1 VRTPGEGAPLRCFEC
16 GEPDHLSRDCPQK
29 RAAARERAA
38 AAAAAKERQERVDA
52 VFGGADGAV
61 THAKVTV
68 LKTAALFE
76 ETPLQAVLRRF
87 EEQTHTLKLWA
98 TTAPMEAVED
108 TKLHVAELGVP
119 VEQLVV
125 PRADDADV
133 AVLRKECEERQLEV
147 APAVAPPVE
156 VVKVAPAVA
165 PPVKV
170 APAVVPPVKV
180 APAVASPSGESL
192 NEFVAVLQEN
202 REEMLAD
209 QHRSRRLW
217 RRSTGRGCGGAVCWT
232 LQARQCPTVQ
242 CVGSWYP
249 PLWVRE
255 GSSRV
260 WAGSGKPVPRHSG
273 ERSGIWC
280 DIQP

>member
-68 LKTAALFE
+68 LQAGALFE
-76 ETPLQAVLRRF
+76 ETPLQAALRRAEVQQPGLF
-87 EEQTHTLKLWA
+87 KLVS
-98 TTAPMEAVED
+98 TTALMETVED
-108 TKLHVAELGVP
+108 TKPHVAELGVP
-119 VEQLVV
+119 MEQLVV

-133 AVLRKECEERQLEV
+133 AVLRKEREERQLEV
-147 APAVAPPVE
+147 APAVGPPVK

-170 APAVVPPVKV
+170 APAVVPPMKWR
-180 APAVASPSGESL
+180 P
-192 NEFVAVLQEN
+192 
-202 REEMLAD
+202 R
-209 QHRSRRLW
+209 W
-217 RRSTGRGCGGAVCWT
+217 RRPA
-232 LQARQCPTVQ
+232 A
-242 CVGSWYP
+242 
-249 PLWVRE
+249 
-255 GSSRV
+255 SR
-260 WAGSGKPVPRHSG
+260 
-273 ERSGIWC
+273 
-280 DIQP
+280 